1 MRISD
6 WSSDVCSSDL
16 GGDADANYMF
26 SIGYTGKQETLKG
39 SGLERISMRFNL
51 DYKLSPKFEI
61 SNNLSYGNTTLNYH
75 EEGPDWGIHPLFVS
89 ATKPPFFH
97 SMAHDPEGAQTP
109 SLAAVD
115 ELGKSKP
122 LAWVNSINTNNEENR
137 V

>member
-75 EEGPDWGIHPLFVS
+75 EEGPDWGIHPLRS
-89 ATKPPFFH
+89 
-97 SMAHDPEGAQTP
+97 
-109 SLAAVD
+109 
-115 ELGKSKP
+115 
-122 LAWVNSINTNNEENR
+122 EENTSELQSLMR
-137 V
+137 ISYAVFCLKNKKNIER